1 MFERRNLTFKIKA
14 DKEDQIISLN
24 MPDGYMANDLVME
37 GLNSRYRFNVNDKK
51 LIIINSNN
59 RHYEDL
65 TGSTAIFS
73 YSVVPIQESLID
85 IPDHVRE
92 IEINSQMMMS
102 VRSMYNYEYL
112 TGNMSFNEVYHRG
125 RVWTSEQQEVYILNL
140 FKGKAEITPILIE
153 EYDKEGR
160 RRVEVL
166 DGKQRLL
173 TIFDFIEN
181 KFPVKDLFFNDLC
194 EKDRKY
200 LLGFSIRY
208 TRITDAH
215 SLDPVSNR
223 FKFEMYMRLN
233 ALGVKRPNV
242 ELMEIKRLLE
252 LED

>member
-24 MPDGYMANDLVME
+24 IPDGYMANDLVME

-125 RVWTSEQQEVYILNL
+125 RVWTSEQ
-140 FKGKAEITPILIE
+140 
-153 EYDKEGR
+153 
-160 RRVEVL
+160 
-166 DGKQRLL
+166 
-173 TIFDFIEN
+173 
-181 KFPVKDLFFNDLC
+181 
-194 EKDRKY
+194 
-200 LLGFSIRY
+200 
-208 TRITDAH
+208 
-215 SLDPVSNR
+215 
-223 FKFEMYMRLN
+223 
-233 ALGVKRPNV
+233 
-242 ELMEIKRLLE
+242 
-252 LED
+252 